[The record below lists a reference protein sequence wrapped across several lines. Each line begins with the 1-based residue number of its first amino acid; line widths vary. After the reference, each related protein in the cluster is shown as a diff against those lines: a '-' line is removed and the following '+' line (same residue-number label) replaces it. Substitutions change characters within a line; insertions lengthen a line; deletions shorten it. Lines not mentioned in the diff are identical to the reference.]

1 MIPNL
6 MGIVMM
12 RFSRFSLPTLAIL
25 ACFLSVRANGADLSS
40 QDAAAIENSARR
52 IGETVVD
59 QGHSAADVRR
69 IVTFYVQGEVAR
81 ALHPTTPE
89 APLPADE
96 ANQVK
101 TIVDKVMAS
110 LHLVDPVD
118 PQPTP
123 LPKPARPAGP
133 VDPPKPGPTPP
144 PGPGPQ
150 PGNQPGLQPVY
161 VWVVTPSVQPA
172 PVAWPPA
179 MPVAP
184 AVPGFAPLPG
194 WPGGAPTI
202 HIKHGWFGHPDKV
215 RYSRH

>member
-6 MGIVMM
+6 MGIVML
-12 RFSRFSLPTLAIL
+12 RSSNLSLAAFAIL
-25 ACFLSVRANGADLSS
+25 AVAFSIHANGADLST
-40 QDAAAIENSARR
+40 QDASAIENSARR

-59 QGHSAADVRR
+59 QGHSAADVRK
-69 IVTFYVQGEVAR
+69 IVTFYVQGEVGR
-81 ALHPTTPE
+81 ALHPTMPE

-101 TIVDKVMAS
+101 AIVDKVMAS

-118 PQPTP
+118 PQPNP
-123 LPKPARPAGP
+123 LPKPVRPAGP
-133 VDPPKPGPTPP
+133 VDPPQPRPSPQ

-172 PVAWPPA
+172 PVPWPPA

-184 AVPGFAPLPG
+184 VVPGFAPMPG
-194 WPGGAPTI
+194 WPGPAATI

-215 RYSRH
+215 WYSRH